1 MPQTPNSADTPYVTH
16 AEVLDFYAKDII
28 ADLLRTPQL
37 NYPPPSY
44 LAILDPDNYAY
55 KKLLKHMMTG
65 AGQIEAACGI
75 AKRYD
80 KLDLQAL
87 TGASAALLQKLNAG
101 LAVWSLSQL
110 MKPMTARVEDVP
122 MAAECMK
129 LLEELRDGA
138 MIFSYYE
145 TQEAGLPKVIEAN
158 PGRLLTP
165 NVVGQAIRLF
175 PNYGLNRLVGG
186 GN

>member
-16 AEVLDFYAKDII
+16 AQLLEFYSKDIV

-44 LAILDPDNYAY
+44 LAILDSNNYAY
-55 KKLLKHMMTG
+55 QKLLKHLMTG

-75 AKRYD
+75 ARRYS

-101 LAVWSLSQL
+101 LGIWSLSQL
-110 MKPMTARVEDVP
+110 MKPMTARPDDVP
-122 MAAECMK
+122 MATECMK
-129 LLEELRDGA
+129 LLEALRDGA
-138 MIFSYYE
+138 MIFSFTE
-145 TQEAGLPKVIEAN
+145 TQEAGLPKVVEAN